1 MTESLKKNP
10 PLLSRKFSKNG
21 VEKLKKKLC
30 YVGFPHIGKIR
41 EGDLKK
47 ICIILPYLYTY
58 PYVIEYF
65 I

>member
-1 MTESLKKNP
+1 MEWKN
-10 PLLSRKFSKNG
+10 
-21 VEKLKKKLC
+21 LKKKLC
-30 YVGFPHIGKIR
+30 YVGFPYIGKIR